1 MADAY
6 QTWSGVVSG
15 VSLVGM
21 TAASSKHSACRKMV
35 CEERLNTM
43 RKPCSQYL
51 TQDKVSMMRMT
62 ELASEAGREAT
73 PHVSGKLCGA
83 YAGTDLHVSFPP
95 RVNMREN
102 PERRETPF
110 LCLCASGL
118 RTSFDRAPA
127 GGFLVRRPRM
137 YEAGSQGMNVKAREA
152 APKGLA
158 LTECPLPASM
168 RV

>member
-1 MADAY
+1 MGAY
-6 QTWSGVVSG
+6 RLWSGVVSG

-51 TQDKVSMMRMT
+51 TQGKVSMTHMT
-62 ELASEAGREAT
+62 ARAPEVGREAT
-73 PHVSGKLCGA
+73 LYVSEKLCGA

-102 PERRETPF
+102 RERRETLF
-110 LCLCASGL
+110 CV
-118 RTSFDRAPA
+118 FV
-127 GGFLVRRPRM
+127 FLVCELPLTEPPP
-137 YEAGSQGMNVKAREA
+137 EASSSVARE
-152 APKGLA
+152 
-158 LTECPLPASM
+158 CM
-168 RV
+168 RPEARA